1 MSHSGDC
8 TSARSARATL
18 APAPRSIL
26 LGVPRW
32 TRDGGVSAHVQTSA
46 AVLARHGLDVRV
58 FAARIESS
66 EQIPGVT
73 VYRCPDLFHP
83 EVPMAKRIADALSIL
98 PEVIH
103 LHQVDLPD
111 VIEELRASAPVV
123 ISAHVYSACPSGLYY
138 FQPGHE
144 CTRGHGPGCAL
155 NMLARGC
162 AHTFNVK
169 SLPARYRGAAR
180 RAQALSRADL
190 LISYSSSVDRHLAA
204 NGLERR
210 RIVPFPVT
218 ITPEARSG
226 DGRRVVFAGRIV
238 KQKGLAVLIRAA
250 REVDAEFAVCGDGR
264 QLEAMRSL
272 ARRLGVER
280 RVRFTGWLGAEELAR
295 EFSEAS
301 IVVVPSLWPEPFGLV
316 GIEALAAGRPV
327 IASATGGIE
336 DWLDDGVSGMT
347 VRPGD
352 HRQLA
357 GALNSLLADPDRR
370 RAMGEAGRLAVETRF
385 SPESHVQALLDAY
398 ADARTSWSSRAELAK
413 PPLEGAGEPFTSR

>member
-1 MSHSGDC
+1 MRDSGDSISGG
-8 TSARSARATL
+8 SARVALART
-18 APAPRSIL
+18 PRPIL

-46 AVLARHGLDVRV
+46 AVLASHGLDVRV

-83 EVPMAKRIADALSIL
+83 EVPMAERLGDAMSFAA
-98 PEVIH
+98 EVIH

-111 VIEELRASAPVV
+111 VIDALRASAPVV
-123 ISAHVYSACPSGLYY
+123 ASAHVYSACPSGLYY

-144 CTRGHGPGCAL
+144 CTRGHGPGCAF

-162 AHTFNVK
+162 AHTLNVK

-204 NGLERR
+204 NGLQRR

-218 ITPEARSG
+218 ITPEAGGSPT
-226 DGRRVVFAGRIV
+226 GRRVVFAGRIV

-272 ARRLGVER
+272 ARRIGVER
-280 RVRFTGWLGAEELAR
+280 RMRFTGWLSAEELAR

-301 IVVVPSLWPEPFGLV
+301 VVVVPSLWPEPFGLV

-336 DWLDDGVSGMT
+336 DWLDDGVSG
-347 VRPGD
+347 VCVKPGD
-352 HRQLA
+352 PRGLA
-357 GALNSLLADPDRR
+357 AALNSLLADPERR
-370 RAMGEAGRLAVETRF
+370 RAMGEAGRLAVQTRF
-385 SPESHVQALLDAY
+385 SPERHVLALLDAY
-398 ADARTSWSSRAELAK
+398 ASARARWGSQAAAQER
-413 PPLEGAGEPFTSR
+413 EGVGEPFTTR